1 MGNPD
6 IFEAAGQEVEKRSP
20 EKRFNL
26 DRSIEDLV
34 GSICDPIIAYPSPWM
49 DTIPQSL
56 KQQITTDRLIEQ
68 MVAHRENR
76 EPTGTDSEALAY
88 LYPAS
93 LEAPMDHDWTEIY
106 LYLGARVVK
115 SQGGEV
121 PDDINVRTLNR
132 QQDED
137 LRRLKAW
144 IYDRRRKHR
153 TEKAKDIRKERLAN
167 EKQEKQDESPE
178 DLQSVFDL
186 WKKD

>member
-6 IFEAAGQEVEKRSP
+6 IFEAAGQEVEKRPP

-56 KQQITTDRLIEQ
+56 KDQITMDRLIEQ

-93 LEAPMDHDWTEIY
+93 LEAPIDHDWTEIY

-167 EKQEKQDESPE
+167 EREEKQAKSPE
-178 DLQSVFDL
+178 NLQSVFDL